1 MLALLNLAGGVFC
14 IYKSAARCSGPCK
27 HRGGGGGAGG
37 RGRGAEC
44 GPRGPRGRRGRRGRR
59 ERHAGRERVGGRQ
72 CTWDEPAGRVGGVT
86 VRCARKRHERVWDES
101 EGFVWI
107 DELYLTFKQ
116 EESSVRA
123 QSARAVGAWA

>member
-1 MLALLNLAGGVFC
+1 MRPAAAGRASIEEEEGGLGVE
-14 IYKSAARCSGPCK
+14 KG
-27 HRGGGGGAGG
+27 
-37 RGRGAEC
+37 GAEC

-59 ERHAGRERVGGRQ
+59 ERYAGRERVGGRQ

-86 VRCARKRHERVWDES
+86 VRCARKRHERVWGES